1 MVKDLETKEVDLYLL
16 AQARTS
22 FIISLQKPSYREL
35 EKSYNIPRSTLF
47 YFAKKEDWENQ
58 RVEYHQKVIEKS
70 QNSLKAK
77 VSRERSKKLV
87 KVNDIFHKGADKLIQ
102 QLNENQYR
110 MTVKDL
116 NVLAR
121 LAEFLAGEV
130 EARKEHTFKLDKPL
144 SEYTVEELLAMQ
156 RNIMDGNAE
165 VIDIEDAEY
174 EELVDSTTQDIEDE
188 D

>member
-1 MVKDLETKEVDLYLL
+1 
-16 AQARTS
+16 
-22 FIISLQKPSYREL
+22 
-35 EKSYNIPRSTLF
+35 
-47 YFAKKEDWENQ
+47 
-58 RVEYHQKVIEKS
+58 
-70 QNSLKAK
+70 
-77 VSRERSKKLV
+77 
-87 KVNDIFHKGADKLIQ
+87 
-102 QLNENQYR
+102 

-144 SEYTVEELLAMQ
+144 SEYTIEELLAMQ